1 MTICYILSSY
11 QGFGLTIG
19 SDFYLL
25 VNPGARR
32 NLAATNLLDS
42 EVLHGYILNANA
54 SLPMAYLGATFTFI
68 ETEDSGHSHIVKG
81 SSEELP
87 SPKHSI

>member
-1 MTICYILSSY
+1 M
-11 QGFGLTIG
+11 TIG

-32 NLAATNLLDS
+32 NLAATNLIDS

-54 SLPMAYLGATFTFI
+54 SLPMADLGATFTFI

-81 SSEELP
+81 LSEEPASSE
-87 SPKHSI
+87 HSI